1 MAIAASLVVALGLDS
16 AQLTVGLNNANRQI
30 RRFNRQISNSFQN
43 VNRQFNTFAGE
54 LLVVGAA
61 TGFLIGDIIRV
72 TSRFEDLRT
81 ALESVTG
88 SAQAGADA
96 FEFISDFALR
106 TQFSV
111 EDLTTTFIQLRA
123 AGIEPTS
130 DLLTLFTDTA
140 AVTTDQLGALQS
152 ITALFSRTTA
162 GGLGLEELNRLADR
176 GIPVFDILNETL
188 GISRLE
194 VSQLGQSAEGARLI
208 LDALSEGL
216 TQRFG
221 GATAQRVTNLSTT
234 ISNLG
239 IAFRTLQNDI
249 GQRIT
254 PAFRELLAAMNI
266 AIVEGSN
273 LSAQFGDFLSAIIS
287 RLAGIIVVLADNF
300 DRLTFFVRGFL
311 RVWLAIRAAAFTAS
325 VVGII
330 GQVVTGFIA
339 FAAAMRSAS
348 VAALGLQAST
358 GVGLA
363 TALLSL
369 GGAYFAVRQL
379 NRLFDENSQEV
390 ANTLD
395 TATTPAIENT
405 TDAIDDAITS
415 TETWMRRLAEI
426 NAGDGPG
433 TLTAFQRTLENAAD
447 TTMRLS
453 EVGSRAFD
461 GLADSL
467 VDFTFNGMNNFR
479 DFARSI
485 IQDLIRIQIRSQLAG
500 IFSAASGGNLFAGFF
515 QNGGFIP
522 RGQFGIVGESGPEIV
537 NGPARVTS
545 AADTADILS
554 GSGGNNVTINVSTI
568 DAQSFTDTVT
578 QPSFREAIAAAMDLS
593 NRDRGLA

>member
-1 MAIAASLVVALGLDS
+1 MLRSLVGS
-16 AQLTVGLNNANRQI
+16 EMCI
-30 RRFNRQISNSFQN
+30 R
-43 VNRQFNTFAGE
+43 
-54 LLVVGAA
+54 
-61 TGFLIGDIIRV
+61 
-72 TSRFEDLRT
+72 
-81 ALESVTG
+81 
-88 SAQAGADA
+88 
-96 FEFISDFALR
+96 
-106 TQFSV
+106 
-111 EDLTTTFIQLRA
+111 
-123 AGIEPTS
+123 
-130 DLLTLFTDTA
+130 
-140 AVTTDQLGALQS
+140 
-152 ITALFSRTTA
+152 
-162 GGLGLEELNRLADR
+162 DR

-266 AIVEGSN
+266 VTGEGAR
-273 LSAQFGDFLSAIIS
+273 LSAQFGDFLSAVI
-287 RLAGIIVVLADNF
+287 RRVAGLVLAMASNF
-300 DRLTFFVRGFL
+300 DRLANTVRIFL
-311 RVWLAIRAAAFTAS
+311 TAWLAVRAAAFSIA
-325 VVGII
+325 VVGVI
-330 GQVVTGFIA
+330 GQVITAITA
-339 FAAAMRSAS
+339 FVGALRAGAAAAILFQSA
-348 VAALGLQAST
+348 T
-358 GVGLA
+358 GVGLITAFAGLAGA
-363 TALLSL
+363 TGALIT
-369 GGAYFAVRQL
+369 L
-379 NRLFDENSQEV
+379 NRLFDENSQDV
-390 ANTLD
+390 ATTLTD
-395 TATTPAIENT
+395 FTTPAIVET
-405 TDAIDDAITS
+405 TDAIDGAITS
-415 TETWMRRLAEI
+415 TETWMQRLAEI

-433 TLTAFQRTLENAAD
+433 TLTSFQRTLENAAD

-554 GSGGNNVTINVSTI
+554 GAGGSNVTINVNAI
-568 DAQSFTDTVT
+568 DAQSFTETVT

>member
-16 AQLTVGLNNANRQI
+16 ARLTTGLANANRQI
-30 RRFNRQISNSFQN
+30 RRFNRDIRNSFQN
-43 VNRQFNTFAGE
+43 LNNQFNTFAGE

-88 SAQAGADA
+88 SAEAGADA
-96 FEFISDFALR
+96 FEFISDFATR

-123 AGIEPTS
+123 AGIQPTE

-152 ITALFSRTTA
+152 ITALFARTTA

-194 VSQLGQSAEGARLI
+194 VSELGQSAEGARLI

-216 TQRFG
+216 SQRFG
-221 GATAQRVTNLSTT
+221 GATAARVTNLSTT
-234 ISNLG
+234 VSNLG
-239 IAFRTLQNDI
+239 IAFRQLQDDI

-266 AIVEGSN
+266 VTGEGTR
-273 LSAQFGDFLSAIIS
+273 LSAQFGDFLSAVIRRTAGLILA
-287 RLAGIIVVLADNF
+287 LAGNF
-300 DRLTFFVRGFL
+300 DRLARLTRLFL
-311 RVWLAIRAAAFTAS
+311 TAWLAVRAAAFTSAI
-325 VVGII
+325 VGVI
-330 GQVVTGFIA
+330 GQVVIGIGSLATVLRTAGLAAIA
-339 FAAAMRSAS
+339 F
-348 VAALGLQAST
+348 QAST
-358 GVGLA
+358 GVGLITALASLAGA
-363 TALLSL
+363 TAAVAAFNNL
-369 GGAYFAVRQL
+369 FA
-379 NRLFDENSQEV
+379 ENSEDV
-390 ANTLD
+390 ATVLTD
-395 TATTPAIENT
+395 FTTPAIEET
-405 TDAIDDAITS
+405 TDAIDGAITS
-415 TETWMRRLAEI
+415 TETWMQRLAELTM
-426 NAGDGPG
+426 GSGPG
-433 TLTAFQRTLENAAD
+433 TLTSFERTLENAAD
-447 TTMRLS
+447 TTSRLS
-453 EVGSRAFD
+453 ELGSRAFD

-467 VDFTFNGMNNFR
+467 TDFTFNGMNNFR

-485 IQDLIRIQIRSQLAG
+485 IQDLIRIQIRAQLVQL
-500 IFSAASGGNLFAGFF
+500 FQAASGGGLFAGFF

-522 RGQFGIVGESGPEIV
+522 RGQYGIVGEAGPEIV
-537 NGPARVTS
+537 RGPANVTS
-545 AADTADILS
+545 ARGTEEILS
-554 GSGGNNVTINVSTI
+554 GGSGTNITFNVQAI
-568 DAQSFTDTVT
+568 DVQSFTETVT
-578 QPSFREAIAAAMDLS
+578 QPQYYEAIAAAMDLS

>member
-216 TQRFG
+216 AERFG
-221 GATAQRVTNLSTT
+221 GATADRVTNLSTT

-239 IAFRTLQNDI
+239 ITMRRLQDEI
-249 GQRIT
+249 GQRLT
-254 PAFRELLAAMNI
+254 PAFREMLVILTNVFDVNGEFVDQISGLAIAVVRRFSQVIFSVSQQWDRVTTSLRILLTA
-266 AIVEGSN
+266 
-273 LSAQFGDFLSAIIS
+273 
-287 RLAGIIVVLADNF
+287 
-300 DRLTFFVRGFL
+300 
-311 RVWLAIRAAAFTAS
+311 WLAVRAAAFSAA
-325 VVGII
+325 VVGLIANVVSGII
-330 GQVVTGFIA
+330 QVSRA
-339 FAAAMRSAS
+339 LRAAATSAIIFQS
-348 VAALGLQAST
+348 ATGIGL
-358 GVGLA
+358 V
-363 TALLSL
+363 TALASL
-369 GGAYFAVRQL
+369 AGATLAVTQL
-379 NRLFDENSQEV
+379 NQLFDSSYGDL
-390 ANTLD
+390 NTILEEGTIPVLED
-395 TATTPAIENT
+395 TA
-405 TDAIDDAITS
+405 DAIDTVSTSTAEWMERLDEITS
-415 TETWMRRLAEI
+415 GNT
-426 NAGDGPG
+426 PG
-433 TLTAFQRTLENAAD
+433 SLTSFEQTLENALD
-447 TTMRLS
+447 TTSRLS
-453 EVGSRAFD
+453 EAGSRAFD
-461 GLADSL
+461 GFADSL
-467 VDFTFNGMNNFR
+467 TDFVTGGMTSFR
-479 DFARSI
+479 EFAQSI
-485 IQDLIRIQIRSQLAG
+485 IRDLIRIQIRAQAARL
-500 IFSAASGGNLFAGFF
+500 FQAASGGGLFAGFF

-537 NGPARVTS
+537 RGPAQVTS
-545 AADTADILS
+545 TADTADILS
-554 GSGGNNVTINVSTI
+554 GAGGSNITINVSAI
-568 DAQSFTDTVT
+568 DARSFTDTVT
-578 QPSFREAIAAAMDLS
+578 QPRFREAIAAAMDLN
-593 NRDRGLA
+593 NRDRGIA